1 MRTEQDLRDAFD
13 ELADSA
19 PHAGDV
25 RATLQD
31 GSRQPRYRRTAL
43 IIGTALAT
51 AAAAT
56 AAVVV
61 PHVISS
67 VPVADHEKQPSAW
80 SNWAGVPA
88 IEGIDITMQTYTANR
103 QDYELLLDYS
113 PWVDACE
120 LQLRRNGDFDPKTI
134 PAGSPT
140 LELGDRTAQ
149 VVTWPRA
156 KPLPAAPRGYLMPMF
171 AAPVGKTLVWQ
182 PAKGVWG
189 LLTCESQRH
198 LGTLKVP
205 TIDAP
210 YDANTALAAKLAVT
224 LDGSSSV
231 LRSPFRIGELPAN
244 LTARRVTFQP
254 DRRGI
259 DGDGNG
265 LTVTLS
271 DGNPATGYQQPAK
284 KPTVSTVKGKKVSA
298 ETEGGNPAY
307 DLQTGDDL
315 SIRYSTDKFWNSY
328 TRMGTKPVATI
339 HGMKAYFVLDQSLGV
354 NTSSPAKDKD
364 HLAERNVLRL
374 EGNGVAVEIKSLGNQ
389 LTHNQLIWIAESLQL
404 TGHPKDPGAWF
415 DAATAIR

>member
-1 MRTEQDLRDAFD
+1 MRTDQDLHEAFR
-13 ELADSA
+13 ELAESA
-19 PHAGDV
+19 PHPGDV

-31 GSRQPRYRRTAL
+31 RPRRSAYRRTAL
-43 IIGTALAT
+43 VIGTALAT

-61 PHVISS
+61 PQVISS
-67 VPVADHEKQPSAW
+67 GAPVADQEKLPSAW

-88 IEGIDITMQTYTANR
+88 IEGIDITTQTYTANR

-120 LQLRRNGDFDPKTI
+120 LQLRRNGDFDPKTV

-140 LELGDRTAQ
+140 LKLGDRTAQ

-156 KPLPAAPRGYLMPMF
+156 KPFPAAPHGYIMPMF
-171 AAPVGKTLVWQ
+171 AAVGKTLVWQ
-182 PAKGVWG
+182 PAKDVWG

-210 YDANTALAAKLAVT
+210 SDANTALAADLAVT
-224 LDGSSSV
+224 LQSSSSV
-231 LRSPFRIGELPAN
+231 LRSPFRIGELPAD
-244 LTARRVTFQP
+244 LTARRVTFRP
-254 DRRGI
+254 DRGGI
-259 DGDGNG
+259 DGDGND

-271 DGNPATGYQQPAK
+271 DGSPATGYQQPAR
-284 KPTVSTVKGKKVSA
+284 KPTVSTVKGSKVNPRV
-298 ETEGGNPAY
+298 EGGNPAY

-315 SIRYSTDKFWNSY
+315 NIRYSTDKFWNSC

-339 HGMKAYFVLDQSLGV
+339 HGMKAYFVLDQSSGPNAV
-354 NTSSPAKDKD
+354 DPAKGKD
-364 HLAERNVLRL
+364 YVAERNVLRL

-389 LTHNQLIWIAESLQL
+389 LTHDQLTRIAESIEL
-404 TGHPKDPGAWF
+404 TKNPNDTGSWF